1 MPAVFI
7 YRVSQDTAEQKAA
20 RTRRRL
26 TMGTG
31 WAAMFIEA
39 DEGKGK
45 GKAEAKAKTQTQAQ
59 AQREGKLAQRKGSLW
74 AFMAEP

>member
-1 MPAVFI
+1 MSAVFI
-7 YRVSQDTAEQKAA
+7 YRVSEDTAEQKAA

-45 GKAEAKAKTQTQAQ
+45 AEAKAKTQTQAE
-59 AQREGKLAQRKGSLW
+59 AQREGKMAQRKGSLW
-74 AFMAEP
+74 AFMDEP

>member
-1 MPAVFI
+1 MPTVFI
-7 YRVSQDTAEQKAA
+7 YRVSEDTAEQKAA

-45 GKAEAKAKTQTQAQ
+45 AEAKAKTQTQAE
-59 AQREGKLAQRKGSLW
+59 AQREGKMAQRKSSLW